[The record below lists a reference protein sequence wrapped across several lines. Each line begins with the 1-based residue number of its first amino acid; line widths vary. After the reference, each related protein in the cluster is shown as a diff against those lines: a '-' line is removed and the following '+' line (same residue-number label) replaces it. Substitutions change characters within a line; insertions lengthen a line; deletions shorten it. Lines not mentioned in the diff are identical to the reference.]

1 MINVKEFFTFAEA
14 TELINNT
21 VERFTQN
28 DLLLL
33 AAQYHFPLYFYYS
46 GFLGVMSDND
56 YLSRV
61 SVVSKRIPFGGIV
74 KPNSF
79 DYETATTR
87 GTNLVFDVTP
97 EKWFRHNDKSE
108 RLTKEIEQFG
118 EDYFVVMVDFHNE
131 VIFPEIPLTSF
142 LIAAKDLE
150 SLLQQRPA
158 QNAIEK
164 PLTAI
169 ERTTLLTIIAT
180 LCGHSGIE
188 IKDHGAASKIA
199 KLTEKFGAPVS
210 DDAIR
215 KALVKIPNAVESRK
229 K

>member
-1 MINVKEFFTFAEA
+1 MIDVKEFFTFAEA

-21 VERFTQN
+21 VEKFTQN
-28 DLLLL
+28 DLFLL
-33 AAQYHFPLYFYYS
+33 AAQYHFPLYLYYS

-56 YLSRV
+56 YLSCV

-79 DYETATTR
+79 NYETAATR
-87 GTNLVFDVTP
+87 GTNMVFDVTP
-97 EKWFRHNDKSE
+97 EKWFRHKDKSE

-118 EDYFVVMVDFHNE
+118 EDYYVVMVDFHNE

-158 QNAIEK
+158 QNEIEK

-169 ERTTLLTIIAT
+169 ERTTLLRIIAA
-180 LCGHSGIE
+180 LC
-188 IKDHGAASKIA
+188 DHTRINYNDRGTGAQLARM
-199 KLTEKFGAPVS
+199 TEKIGAPV
-210 DDAIR
+210 DQDTIG
-215 KALVKIPNAVESRK
+215 KKLKLIQNALESRMK
-229 K
+229 